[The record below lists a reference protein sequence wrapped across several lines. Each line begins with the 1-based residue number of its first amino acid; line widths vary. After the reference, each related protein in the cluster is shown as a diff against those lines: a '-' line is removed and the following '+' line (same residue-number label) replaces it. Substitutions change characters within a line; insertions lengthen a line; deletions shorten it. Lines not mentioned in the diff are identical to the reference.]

1 MYKTK
6 INLALIAICVWLFSL
21 LISGLLVK
29 LMWNY
34 LAPTL
39 FSNHTLSY
47 GEAIVLFVLVQTLVT
62 RPQIKK
68 QE

>member
-1 MYKTK
+1 MDKNK
-6 INLALIAICVWLFSL
+6 ANAALIAICVWLFSL
-21 LISGLLVK
+21 LLSGFFVK

-39 FSNHTLSY
+39 FNNHTLSY
-47 GEAIVLFVLVQTLVT
+47 GESIILFILVQTLVT

-68 QE
+68 